1 MKRTVLQ
8 RLALGAAVAIG
19 IVICAAMG
27 VAQAAPQAGG
37 AEGSHGVVPS
47 DRITFGGECGIHDT
61 SQQRALQ
68 FARSA
73 GGKWT
78 AVSASKRPGS
88 GDDMAARVWHQGH
101 WMVDIHDAP
110 GSQSPVMHTGQMC
123 FDGQGRITLMID
135 RYMELAQCRCLRFT
149 SLAFAADGKVTKR
162 EQTFVNE
169 MSGEP
174 MDMPD
179 AAKGFPDVW
188 EFRKVEQ
195 LPFYS
200 LLKK

>member
-1 MKRTVLQ
+1 MKRT
-8 RLALGAAVAIG
+8 GMIAAVALGMAIG
-19 IVICAAMG
+19 AAMS

-37 AEGSHGVVPS
+37 AEGSHGVVAS
-47 DRITFGGECGIHDT
+47 DRVTFGGECGIHDS

-68 FARSA
+68 FTRSA
-73 GGKWT
+73 GGKWV
-78 AVSASKRPGS
+78 AVSAAKRPGS

-110 GSQSPVMHTGQMC
+110 GSRSPVMHTGQMC

-169 MSGEP
+169 LTGQP
-174 MDMPD
+174 MDAPD
-179 AAKGFPDVW
+179 VAKGFPGVW

>member
-1 MKRTVLQ
+1 
-8 RLALGAAVAIG
+8 
-19 IVICAAMG
+19 
-27 VAQAAPQAGG
+27 
-37 AEGSHGVVPS
+37 
-47 DRITFGGECGIHDT
+47 
-61 SQQRALQ
+61 
-68 FARSA
+68 
-73 GGKWT
+73 
-78 AVSASKRPGS
+78 
-88 GDDMAARVWHQGH
+88 
-101 WMVDIHDAP
+101 
-110 GSQSPVMHTGQMC
+110 MHTGQMC

-169 MSGEP
+169 LTGEP

-179 AAKGFPDVW
+179 VAKGFPDVW

-200 LLKK
+200 LMKK